1 MKKNIFL
8 SSILV
13 LLFTVIFSSNAYA
26 VCSHPSLGPTYSEA
40 AHPHAYYRTCSS
52 CGVKVY
58 TGGYATKNHGDGT
71 WGSGTCPSCGTHT
84 YTGRSC
90 TSSGR
95 CVCGATQPALGHSN
109 STRIDYEVSH
119 PHRRYTWCTRCSE
132 KLYTGGYATL
142 DHGRATSTS
151 CPNCGNHSYS
161 PDFSQSSIHPHPLL
175 DTCSCGDSIV
185 REYSYTKNCATCRA
199 LARSADVYEEV
210 PLVLSKL
217 DSGTGGSVPTFIGI
231 RVAYS
236 YTEDYIKSGN
246 DFYSLGVA
254 SETRILSVDPVFAH
268 LVEARAN
275 SRIPYY
281 DSGDREIFT
290 GRLLPVNYP
299 LSMDYSSVV
308 GDPFHNS
315 PIPAYARGG
324 ITALLSGGLGPALHN
339 TTIMY

>member
-1 MKKNIFL
+1 MKKCFL
-8 SSILV
+8 GGLFAAVVMVSMLAIIGLV
-13 LLFTVIFSSNAYA
+13 AEEPAAASGSVAGLA
-26 VCSHPSLGPTYSEA
+26 HMEA
-40 AHPHAYYRTCSS
+40 
-52 CGVKVY
+52 GDIVY
-58 TGGYATKNHGDGT
+58 IGDI
-71 WGSGTCPSCGTHT
+71 
-84 YTGRSC
+84 
-90 TSSGR
+90 
-95 CVCGATQPALGHSN
+95 A
-109 STRIDYEVSH
+109 I
-119 PHRRYTWCTRCSE
+119 
-132 KLYTGGYATL
+132 
-142 DHGRATSTS
+142 
-151 CPNCGNHSYS
+151 
-161 PDFSQSSIHPHPLL
+161 
-175 DTCSCGDSIV
+175 
-185 REYSYTKNCATCRA
+185 A